1 MKLELGKNLLIRKVE
16 NLTEEE
22 AVSSMARSSWVG
34 LRRAER
40 LFELTQSTVIW
51 LTPKRKARG
60 FACLPGTKKRTYH
73 GNDKLPL
80 KELEK

>member
-1 MKLELGKNLLIRKVE
+1 MKLELGKNLLIRKIE

-22 AVSSMARSSWVG
+22 AVSSMARTSWVG

-60 FACLPGTKKRTYH
+60 LFVCQAPRKGRIPEMINCR
-73 GNDKLPL
+73 
-80 KELEK
+80 